1 MNIVPLVVVNEVED
15 EMAIEKP
22 RQSID
27 RGSFGAG
34 QGAGAYLRDFC
45 EPTGVVLRYRKILST
60 RGVDCVA
67 DHIGRGRKVR

>member
-1 MNIVPLVVVNEVED
+1 VDIVPLVVVDEVKD

-27 RGSFGAG
+27 RGSLGAG
-34 QGAGAYLRDFC
+34 QGGGTYPRDFC